1 LPPINSVLTCD
12 YDLIFP
18 QMGWV
23 FQSLPNGKRLKMYL
37 FTIFLGLK
45 KI

>member
-18 QMGWV
+18 QLGWV
-23 FQSLPNGKRLKMYL
+23 FQSLPRQNPSNGT
-37 FTIFLGLK
+37 F
-45 KI
+45 

>member
-18 QMGWV
+18 QLGWV
-23 FQSLPNGKRLKMYL
+23 FQSLPSRHLVKP
-37 FTIFLGLK
+37 
-45 KI
+45 